1 MSNNYMNIGFR
12 LELEP
17 KYWSD
22 SFGIKETD
30 KEKLSALLHEYI
42 HYLQDTCTYYGAL
55 YRKES
60 YDDTVNDTIKGSS
73 PDDILY
79 EMPNIISD
87 STGYVTYGNCRVGSL
102 LIKESMATMAQ
113 MYAFQGCAG
122 NIQRNIDYNIAT
134 NYVVENNPCLKSHKL
149 LLFATMD
156 ILLMTE
162 NPGRNLVFLTSEL
175 KNRHIDNLLKKD
187 VDEKLLPDWY
197 DLCENQILAGLVCYD
212 KVQNLNLEGDYW
224 TQKTII
230 GTGHIEISKGVWLV
244 NNKEIF
250 CKVVE
255 RLRKNYCNNI
265 KKRCNN
271 DHAIVPRLL
280 AAFARDFC
288 MNDFYNMF
296 GYPIIVCSDE
306 QIRSNIK
313 MFVTEKDKN

>member
-113 MYAFQGCAG
+113 MYAFQRCVG
-122 NIQRNIDYNIAT
+122 NIPKCIDYNIAT
-134 NYVVENNPCLKSHKL
+134 DYVVKINPCLRSHEL

-156 ILLMTE
+156 ILLMTDD
-162 NPGRNLVFLTSEL
+162 PGYNLVVLTSEL